1 MKKWKYKPKGL
12 FREVYAEMIF
22 SAESLRIN
30 ARAIFFALGV
40 GMVVGVIGGFFS
52 RLLGLSDV
60 FRNNVS
66 WSIFLL
72 PLVGLLIVWLYKK
85 GDIKTAGGTDIVVQA
100 ARAEPPKK
108 WVRRVETKI
117 TGARSR
123 ETGCSPRAAWMTI
136 SVPPAVLM
144 PPFL

>member
-85 GDIKTAGGTDIVVQA
+85 GGIKTAGGTDIVIQA
-100 ARAEPPKK
+100 ARGEQP
-108 WVRRVETKI
+108 V
-117 TGARSR
+117 SR
-123 ETGCSPRAAWMTI
+123 LLAPVIFAATLLTHFFGGSASHHI
-136 SVPPAVLM
+136 
-144 PPFL
+144 

>member
-40 GMVVGVIGGFFS
+40 GMVVGVIGGAFS
-52 RLLGLSDV
+52 RLLALSDV
-60 FRNNVS
+60 FRNGVF

-72 PLVGLLIVWLYKK
+72 PLVGLVIVWLYKK
-85 GDIKTAGGTDIVVQA
+85 GDIKTAGGTDIVIQA
-100 ARAEPPKK
+100 PRK
-108 WVRRVETKI
+108 
-117 TGARSR
+117 RSR
-123 ETGCSPRAAWMTI
+123 MVSLKKEKPCRSPALLWVAKE
-136 SVPPAVLM
+136 
-144 PPFL
+144 